1 MRIAMVFDKMLWGG
15 IERVGISYINMLLE
29 DNNLVDVYILDSN
42 TENIVDE
49 LDGKCN
55 VNIIDYK
62 NGRCPE
68 NAWGFAICH
77 NYGGLEML
85 YFSVRYTTLKL
96 FQKLTKAKYQV
107 KKKEYD
113 IVIAFSGHIKDL
125 TFVTGDYIKAK
136 HKVAWLHGAQY
147 QYNLISPGFFRLYKE
162 IKNLVCLSELCDAEC
177 ADFNKKNGIFK
188 TKIYNPCVIN
198 MNGVDQNKVDK
209 LKNKYGD
216 FCLMVGRLAQDKDQ
230 KTVILAMK
238 YLRDC
243 FGIFKKLVLVGE
255 GEKREE
261 LKQLVE
267 EQGLQDMVFFEG
279 IHSDV
284 QNYYSAASIY
294 VHAAPLEGFPT
305 VFMEAMSFGLPVV
318 TTDAIPGAREILGND
333 EFGLISPVGNYQL
346 LAENIKKVY
355 EDEELRASLIKK
367 GKLRV
372 RDFSPE
378 TIRSQITGLFKNI
391 MRS

>member
-49 LDGKCN
+49 LDGRCN
-55 VNIIDYK
+55 VSIIDYK

-68 NAWGFAICH
+68 NTWGFAICH

-85 YFSVRYTTLKL
+85 YFSVKYTALKL
-96 FQKLTKAKYQV
+96 VQKLTKAKYQV
-107 KKKEYD
+107 KGKEYD

-136 HKVAWLHGAQY
+136 HKIAWLHGAQY

-177 ADFNKKNGIFK
+177 TDFNKRNGIFK

-198 MNGVDQNKVDK
+198 MSGVDQDKVND
-209 LKNKYGD
+209 LQQKYGD
-216 FCLMVGRLAQDKDQ
+216 FCLMVGRLARDKDQ

-243 FGIFKKLVLVGE
+243 FGIFKKLVLVGG

-284 QNYYSAASIY
+284 QNYYSAACIY
-294 VHAAPLEGFPT
+294 VHSAPLEGFPT
-305 VFMEAMSFGLPVV
+305 VFMEAMSFGLPIV
-318 TTDAIPGAREILGND
+318 TTDAIPGAREMLGND

-355 EDEELRASLIKK
+355 ENEALRESLIKK

-372 RDFSPE
+372 RDFSSE
-378 TIRSQITGLFKNI
+378 TIRSQITELFENI
-391 MRS
+391 MRN